1 MANEE
6 FGPLAG
12 LIGTWQGDE
21 GENISYDYD
30 KKEIITESF
39 TEEVTFKI
47 VGDVD
52 NGKQKIWVL
61 DYITAAKRTGSDDV
75 FHTEL
80 GFWGWDPDRGE
91 VMRCF
96 MVPRMSTIL
105 AGGTSTAGATSF
117 DLSAKIGA
125 EDWGVLSNPYLLQ
138 NAKCTAYTLSV
149 NIDGDTWSYAENTIM
164 DMAALGGKSMDHT
177 DKNTLKRVK

>member
-12 LIGTWQGDE
+12 LIGTWRGDQGV
-21 GENISYDYD
+21 NVSYDYA
-30 KKEIITESF
+30 KKEIIEETY
-39 TEEVTFKI
+39 TEEITFKI

-52 NGKQKIWVL
+52 NGAQKIWVL
-61 DYITAAKRTGSDDV
+61 DYITAAKRTGSDEV

-80 GFWGWDPDRGE
+80 GFWGWDPARGE

-105 AGGTSTAGATSF
+105 AGGTATADATSF
-117 DLSAKIGA
+117 SLSAKIGA
-125 EDWGVLSNPYLLQ
+125 EDWGVLSNPYLIE
-138 NAKCTAYTLSV
+138 NAKCTRYESSYT
-149 NIDGDTWSYAENTIM
+149 IDGDTFSYEENTVM
-164 DMAALGGKSMDHT
+164 EMKALGGKTMDHT
-177 DKNTLKRVK
+177 DKNTLTRV

>member
-12 LIGTWQGDE
+12 LIGSWR
-21 GENISYDYD
+21 GESGVNVSYDYEQ
-30 KKEIITESF
+30 KKVIEETY
-39 TEEVTFKI
+39 TEEMTFKI

-52 NGKQKIWVL
+52 NGKQKIWCL
-61 DYITAAKRTGSDDV
+61 DYITAAKRTGSDDI

-80 GFWGWDPDRGE
+80 GFWGWDPVRGE

-105 AGGTSTAGATSF
+105 AGGTAKADDTSF
-117 DLSAKIGA
+117 SLSAKIGA
-125 EDWGVLSNPYLLQ
+125 EDWGVLSNPYLLE
-138 NAKCTAYTLSV
+138 NAKCTRYESSYK
-149 NIDGDTWSYAENTIM
+149 IDGDTFSYEENTV
-164 DMAALGGKSMDHT
+164 MAMKSMGGKEMDHT
-177 DKNTLKRVK
+177 DKHTLTRV

>member
-12 LIGTWQGDE
+12 LIGSWRGE
-21 GENISYDYD
+21 GGVNVSYDYEQ
-30 KKEIITESF
+30 KKVIEETY
-39 TEEVTFKI
+39 TEEMTFKI

-52 NGKQKIWVL
+52 NGKQKIWCL
-61 DYITAAKRTGSDDV
+61 DYITAAKRTGSDDI

-80 GFWGWDPDRGE
+80 GFWGWDPARGE

-105 AGGTSTAGATSF
+105 AGGTAKADDTSF
-117 DLSAKIGA
+117 SLSAKIGA
-125 EDWGVLSNPYLLQ
+125 EDWACFRTRTFSRTPSARVMSPPTRS
-138 NAKCTAYTLSV
+138 TATRSPMRRTRSWL
-149 NIDGDTWSYAENTIM
+149 
-164 DMAALGGKSMDHT
+164 
-177 DKNTLKRVK
+177 

>member
-12 LIGTWQGDE
+12 LIGTWRGDK
-21 GENISYDYD
+21 GVNVSYDYD
-30 KKEIITESF
+30 KKEIISETY
-39 TEEVTFKI
+39 TEEITFKI

-61 DYITAAKRTGSDDV
+61 DYITAAKRTGSDEV

-80 GFWGWDPDRGE
+80 GFWGWDPARGE

-96 MVPRMSTIL
+96 MLPRMSTIL
-105 AGGTSTAGATSF
+105 AGGTCAADATSFSMSATAGA
-117 DLSAKIGA
+117 L
-125 EDWGVLSNPYLLQ
+125 DWGVLSNPYLLE
-138 NAKCTAYTLSV
+138 NAKCTRYELSCT
-149 NIDGDTWSYAENTIM
+149 IDGDTFSYDENMIM

-177 DKNTLKRVK
+177 DKNTLTRV